1 VDRAFTVVLVNM
13 TASDEPV
20 TIRLPDTLRVERLQT
35 HVTSSSLSFA
45 SQPDLALSDGKLSL
59 VAPAYA
65 VLTLH
70 GGIGGSS
77 AD

>member
-1 VDRAFTVVLVNM
+1 M

-20 TIRLPDTLRVERLQT
+20 TLQLPDTLRVERLQV
-35 HVTSSSLSFA
+35 HVTSSSLGFARQLDLSASDGALSFA
-45 SQPDLALSDGKLSL
+45 
-59 VAPAYA
+59 APAHA